1 MTGPWRY
8 LSTRIFFS
16 ERVFLGAAVYAQV
29 PNTVQRTQV
38 KIAIL
43 AMMLTAS
50 AAGWAAPAAVS
61 GVVRDAQGV
70 VQMGALIQVLG
81 SDSALVA
88 TALTD
93 LHGHYLIANLVPGK
107 YEVRA
112 SAALFVPTMRGNLQ
126 LKPGVRAVVNL
137 TLNAMFDAAAWLPA
151 ERRKADEPSDDWKWT
166 LRSAA
171 NRPILRIFDDDGDLV
186 VMSTSAAEHVRPA
199 DKARASVSSGDGGF
213 GTGGIH
219 NVFEMDRSM
228 QDGSDVQLR
237 ADLGASTGPYL
248 RAPSTSMQAG
258 YQRRLGFAGAGRT
271 VMSYQ
276 SHPEMVGTGGVQ
288 GIEAVQLASAQK
300 TSLGDVADLE
310 VGGTVY
316 VVRGADYAMAS
327 RPFLK
332 ITAHP
337 TSNWRVGYR
346 MATSRD
352 IQSFEGLD
360 SVELELPVGVMA
372 QGHMQTERGLH
383 QEFSVGRKAGRGTI
397 QVSYYKDNLTR
408 VVLAGGGDL
417 ALADMAAP
425 SIPGSTANGIV
436 ADTATGSFR
445 MVSSGYKSQGLNVLM
460 TEPITPGLWVAV
472 EYNTGDALAAPEGKR
487 PMHLD
492 EVSSELKPVASQS
505 ATLALKGRVIHSGT
519 QVRASYRWQPES
531 VVTAVNTYAA
541 FSDQAYLSFFIR
553 QPLRCGGILPQG
565 LEATVD
571 VTNLLEQGYRP
582 VLSKD
587 GRTLFLAQT
596 PRIIQ
601 AGLAFNF

>member
-1 MTGPWRY
+1 M
-8 LSTRIFFS
+8 
-16 ERVFLGAAVYAQV
+16 
-29 PNTVQRTQV
+29 QRTQV

-43 AMMLTAS
+43 TLMLTAS
-50 AAGWAAPAAVS
+50 VAVWAAPAAVS

-70 VQMGALIQVLG
+70 TQMGALVQVLG
-81 SDSALVA
+81 ADSVLVG

-93 LHGHYLIANLVPGK
+93 LHGRYLIANLLPGR

-112 SAALFVPTMRGNLQ
+112 SAALFVPALRGNLQ
-126 LKPGVRAVVNL
+126 LRSGARAVVNL
-137 TLNAMFDAAAWLPA
+137 TLNAMFDTAAWLPA

-171 NRPILRIFDDDGDLV
+171 NRPILRIFDEDGGLV
-186 VMSTSAAEHVRPA
+186 VMSSSAAEHVHPV
-199 DKARASVSSGDGGF
+199 DKVRASVTSGDGGF
-213 GTGGIH
+213 GTGGVH
-219 NVFEMDRSM
+219 NVFEMDRAM
-228 QDGSDVQLR
+228 PDGSDVQLR
-237 ADLGASTGPYL
+237 ADLGASTGPNL
-248 RAPSTSMQAG
+248 RAPSTSLQAG
-258 YQRRLGFAGAGRT
+258 YERRLGFAGAGRT

-276 SHPEMVGTGGVQ
+276 AHPEMVGTGGVS
-288 GIEAVQLASAQK
+288 GIEAIQLASAEK
-300 TSLGDVADLE
+300 TELGDMVDLE
-310 VGGTVY
+310 LGGTIY
-316 VVRGADYAMAS
+316 VVRGSDYAMAS

-352 IQSFEGLD
+352 LQSFEGLD

-372 QGHMQTERGLH
+372 QGQMQIERGLH
-383 QEFSVGRKAGRGTI
+383 QEVSLGRKAGRGTI
-397 QVSYYKDNLTR
+397 QISYYADNLSR
-408 VVLAGGGDL
+408 VALAGGGELTVADL
-417 ALADMAAP
+417 AAA
-425 SIPGSTANGIV
+425 SIPGSTANGIL
-436 ADTATGSFR
+436 ADTATDTFR
-445 MVSSGYKSQGLNVLM
+445 MVAAGYRSQGVNLLM

-472 EYNTGDALAAPEGKR
+472 EYSTGDGLAAPVGKQ

-492 EVSSELKPVASQS
+492 RVSSELKPRSSQS
-505 ATLALKGRVIHSGT
+505 ATVAVKGRVIHSGT
-519 QVRASYRWQPES
+519 QVRASYRWQPEA
-531 VVTAVNTYAA
+531 VVTPVNRFAA

-553 QPLRCGGILPQG
+553 QPVHCGNLLPQG

-582 VLSKD
+582 VLSRD

-596 PRIIQ
+596 PRMVR

>member
-1 MTGPWRY
+1 
-8 LSTRIFFS
+8 
-16 ERVFLGAAVYAQV
+16 
-29 PNTVQRTQV
+29 
-38 KIAIL
+38 
-43 AMMLTAS
+43 
-50 AAGWAAPAAVS
+50 
-61 GVVRDAQGV
+61 
-70 VQMGALIQVLG
+70 
-81 SDSALVA
+81 
-88 TALTD
+88 
-93 LHGHYLIANLVPGK
+93 
-107 YEVRA
+107 
-112 SAALFVPTMRGNLQ
+112 
-126 LKPGVRAVVNL
+126 
-137 TLNAMFDAAAWLPA
+137 
-151 ERRKADEPSDDWKWT
+151 
-166 LRSAA
+166 
-171 NRPILRIFDDDGDLV
+171 
-186 VMSTSAAEHVRPA
+186 
-199 DKARASVSSGDGGF
+199 
-213 GTGGIH
+213 
-219 NVFEMDRSM
+219 
-228 QDGSDVQLR
+228 
-237 ADLGASTGPYL
+237 
-248 RAPSTSMQAG
+248 
-258 YQRRLGFAGAGRT
+258 
-271 VMSYQ
+271 
-276 SHPEMVGTGGVQ
+276 
-288 GIEAVQLASAQK
+288 
-300 TSLGDVADLE
+300 
-310 VGGTVY
+310 
-316 VVRGADYAMAS
+316 
-327 RPFLK
+327 
-332 ITAHP
+332 
-337 TSNWRVGYR
+337 